1 MMSLPVVSILAA
13 VFILMLAFLSL
24 HVSMRRMYLGG
35 IFFGDADDDI
45 LRRRI
50 RAQGN
55 FIEYVPTGLIAL
67 ALMELARAA
76 TLQVAVLA
84 IAFFISRV
92 LHAYGMLYT
101 KTASVGAVGMMI
113 QHAVFI
119 VSGNKN
125 AGYRRMRP
133 MLKMYLLF

>member
-1 MMSLPVVSILAA
+1 MSLPIVSILAA
-13 VFILMLAFLSL
+13 VLVVMLAALSM
-24 HVSMRRMYLGG
+24 HVSMRRMHLGG
-35 IFFGDADDDI
+35 VFFGDADDDT

-55 FIEYVPTGLIAL
+55 FIEYAPTALIVIG
-67 ALMELARAA
+67 LMEMAGAA
-76 TLQVAVLA
+76 KLQVAVLA

-119 VSGNKN
+119 VSGIW
-125 AGYRRMRP
+125 
-133 MLKMYLLF
+133 LLYAAIVLLL